1 MAMLEIN
8 DLHVNY
14 GMIAA
19 LKGISFEVNEGEVI
33 SLIGANGAGKTTTLH
48 TITGLISAKSGSI
61 KFNGVELTKTP
72 AHKIVEM
79 GIAHVPEGRRIFQNL
94 TVLDNLKLGAFTR
107 KDKENISK
115 DIQDIYERFPRLSE
129 RKNQIAGTLSG
140 GEQQMLAMGRALMS
154 RPKIVVMDE
163 PSMGLSPILVSTIF
177 KIIEDDPDDHDFTS
191 DRNLFNYQA
200 KIIKQLAD
208 REPAV
213 IVGRCADYI
222 LRDRKDVLKV
232 FIYSDMETAVK
243 NIVDLYG
250 VSEKEA
256 VKIIE
261 KTDKERSDYYRHY
274 TGRDWTNAKNYNL
287 CLDTSDMSYDKC
299 VDIIEGYIK
308 LLEE

>member
-1 MAMLEIN
+1 MR
-8 DLHVNY
+8 
-14 GMIAA
+14 
-19 LKGISFEVNEGEVI
+19 KGGVYKGE
-33 SLIGANGAGKTTTLH
+33 LL
-48 TITGLISAKSGSI
+48 
-61 KFNGVELTKTP
+61 
-72 AHKIVEM
+72 
-79 GIAHVPEGRRIFQNL
+79 
-94 TVLDNLKLGAFTR
+94 
-107 KDKENISK
+107 
-115 DIQDIYERFPRLSE
+115 
-129 RKNQIAGTLSG
+129 
-140 GEQQMLAMGRALMS
+140 
-154 RPKIVVMDE
+154 
-163 PSMGLSPILVSTIF
+163 
-177 KIIEDDPDDHDFTS
+177 DPDDHDFTS

-250 VSEKEA
+250 VSVKEA

-299 VDIIEGYIK
+299 VDIIKGYIK

>member
-1 MAMLEIN
+1 MNAFSGL
-8 DLHVNY
+8 LR
-14 GMIAA
+14 
-19 LKGISFEVNEGEVI
+19 KGGVYKGE
-33 SLIGANGAGKTTTLH
+33 LL
-48 TITGLISAKSGSI
+48 
-61 KFNGVELTKTP
+61 
-72 AHKIVEM
+72 
-79 GIAHVPEGRRIFQNL
+79 
-94 TVLDNLKLGAFTR
+94 
-107 KDKENISK
+107 
-115 DIQDIYERFPRLSE
+115 
-129 RKNQIAGTLSG
+129 
-140 GEQQMLAMGRALMS
+140 
-154 RPKIVVMDE
+154 
-163 PSMGLSPILVSTIF
+163 
-177 KIIEDDPDDHDFTS
+177 DPDDHDFTS

-250 VSEKEA
+250 VSVKEA

-299 VDIIEGYIK
+299 VDIIKGYIK

>member
-1 MAMLEIN
+1 MYKRQ
-8 DLHVNY
+8 VY
-14 GMIAA
+14 
-19 LKGISFEVNEGEVI
+19 KG
-33 SLIGANGAGKTTTLH
+33 
-48 TITGLISAKSGSI
+48 
-61 KFNGVELTKTP
+61 EL
-72 AHKIVEM
+72 
-79 GIAHVPEGRRIFQNL
+79 L
-94 TVLDNLKLGAFTR
+94 
-107 KDKENISK
+107 
-115 DIQDIYERFPRLSE
+115 
-129 RKNQIAGTLSG
+129 
-140 GEQQMLAMGRALMS
+140 
-154 RPKIVVMDE
+154 
-163 PSMGLSPILVSTIF
+163 
-177 KIIEDDPDDHDFTS
+177 DPDDHDFTS

-299 VDIIEGYIK
+299 VDIIKGYIK
-308 LLEE
+308 LLEG

>member
-1 MAMLEIN
+1 M
-8 DLHVNY
+8 
-14 GMIAA
+14 
-19 LKGISFEVNEGEVI
+19 KGSFLRKGGVYKGE
-33 SLIGANGAGKTTTLH
+33 LL
-48 TITGLISAKSGSI
+48 
-61 KFNGVELTKTP
+61 
-72 AHKIVEM
+72 
-79 GIAHVPEGRRIFQNL
+79 
-94 TVLDNLKLGAFTR
+94 
-107 KDKENISK
+107 
-115 DIQDIYERFPRLSE
+115 
-129 RKNQIAGTLSG
+129 
-140 GEQQMLAMGRALMS
+140 
-154 RPKIVVMDE
+154 
-163 PSMGLSPILVSTIF
+163 
-177 KIIEDDPDDHDFTS
+177 DPDDHDFTS

-299 VDIIEGYIK
+299 VDIIKGYIK